1 MRRFAPALLVIFFWA
16 PLLVQADGDKQ
27 LQSVKGSVSYEHG
40 HKSARALASS
50 ATIVLADNDFA
61 ITGDASI
68 GAVVLPE
75 SSRVTLGSDTRIQMA
90 FFNQIKNANAKFI
103 IYRGRTRFKIEH
115 PNGKPANYTFQTPTA
130 QIAVRGTEGD
140 IGVDGRNLVVNVYG
154 LSDPNLPVVVTTEDG
169 KKYVIKAGQQLI
181 ANWVN
186 GQIQTH
192 IDALNEQAMAQF
204 AELGAPVSDWASA
217 VANLPQNIIGGIAPG
232 IPINLPSLGGLFGR
246 HSRSDSQASPTP
258 KGSPTPCAT
267 PKASRVAGFL
277 RKLANADSGCASPSP
292 SPSPSGA

>member
-27 LQSVKGSVSYEHG
+27 LQNVKGSVSYEHG
-40 HKSARALASS
+40 HASARALASS

-75 SSRVTLGSDTRIQMA
+75 SSRVTLGSGTRIQMA
-90 FFNQIKNANAKFI
+90 FFNQVQSANAKFI

-115 PNGKPANYTFQTPTA
+115 PNGRPANYTFQTPTA

-154 LSDPNLPVVVTTEDG
+154 LSNPNLPVVVTTEDG

-186 GQIQTH
+186 GQIQTSV
-192 IDALNEQAMAQF
+192 DTLTEQAMAQF
-204 AELGAPVSDWASA
+204 AELGSPVSNWASA
-217 VANLPQNIIGGIAPG
+217 VANLGQNLTGGILPG
-232 IPINLPSLGGLFGR
+232 IPINLPSIGLFG
-246 HSRSDSQASPTP
+246 HHRSNSQASPTP

-267 PKASRVAGFL
+267 PKTSRVAGFL